1 MKQADALVLFGVTGD
16 LARRKLFPALYDL
29 TAKRGLD
36 IPIVG
41 VASSPWTDDDL
52 RRRARESL
60 EDAGKKID
68 EEIFD
73 RLVARLSYVPGRYE
87 DPSLF
92 ERVGA
97 KAADATVPVAYLAI
111 PPALFPVVASGL
123 TRVGLNRG
131 RVVVEKPFGRELAS
145 ARDLNKLLLQHYP
158 EDRIYRID
166 HYLGKEPVLNL
177 LVFRFANALLEPVW
191 NRHYIDNIQ
200 ITLVE
205 SFGVEGR
212 GAFYDT
218 VGAIRDVV
226 QNHVLHIVSLLAME
240 PPASADTDALRDET
254 TKVLKATRALDSND
268 VVRGQY
274 HGYREEPGVAPG
286 STVETFAA
294 MRIHIDSWR
303 WAGVP
308 FFIRA
313 GKAMERTLTEAVVE
327 FKAPPR
333 MLFAGTDKAPHANT
347 LHFRMKPNYLIGMS
361 LQAKLPGEKLVSK
374 EVDLDVQ
381 TEQELGIE
389 GPEAYERLL
398 WDALAGDQR
407 LFARQDSVEQAWRV
421 VEPALGADGELF
433 VYPRGSWGPSSAS
446 FLVGPD
452 RHWHAGED
460 VTDG

>member
-1 MKQADALVLFGVTGD
+1 MTQADALLLFGVSGD

-29 TAKRGLD
+29 TAKRDLD

-41 VASSPWTDDDL
+41 VASSPWSDDDL

-68 EEIFD
+68 SDIFD
-73 RLVARLSYVPGRYE
+73 RLAGRLCYVAGRYE
-87 DPSLF
+87 DPDLF

-97 KAADATVPVAYLAI
+97 KVSEAATPVAYLAI

-123 TRVGLNRG
+123 SRVGLNRG
-131 RVVVEKPFGRELAS
+131 RVVVEKPFGRDLAS
-145 ARDLNKLLLQHYP
+145 AIELNKLLQEHYP

-191 NRHYIDNIQ
+191 NRHYIDNVQ

-212 GAFYDT
+212 GSFYDT
-218 VGAIRDVV
+218 VGAMRDVV
-226 QNHVLHIVSLLAME
+226 QNHLLHIVSLLAME

-254 TKVLKATRALDSND
+254 TKVLKATRALDPGE
-268 VVRGQY
+268 VIRGQY
-274 HGYREEPGVAPG
+274 QGYREERGVAPG
-286 STVETFAA
+286 SRVETFVA
-294 MRIHIDSWR
+294 MQIHIDSWR

-308 FFIRA
+308 FYVRA
-313 GKAMERTLTEAVVE
+313 GKALEQTLTEAVVE

-347 LHFRMKPNYLIGMS
+347 LHFRMKPNYLIGLS
-361 LQAKLPGEKLVSK
+361 LQAKLPGEKLVSE

-398 WDALAGDQR
+398 WDALVGDQR
-407 LFARQDSVEQAWRV
+407 LFARQDSVEEAWRV
-421 VEPALGADGELF
+421 VGSALSPDGELF

-452 RHWHAGED
+452 RHWHAGEEL
-460 VTDG
+460 GEK